1 MSRSGGSPLAL
12 EARGVWFRYPNSP
25 SDALRGCDLQVP
37 AGCRLALLGANGSGK
52 TTLLLHLDGIL
63 KPDRGSVHLAGV
75 PQAYDRRSTRRW
87 RRSVGLVVQH
97 PDDMLLAGTVVQ
109 EVAFGPLN
117 LGASERE
124 ALAAVERILGELSLT
139 HLRDRPIHLLSSGER
154 HRVAIAAVAAT
165 EPSVLLL
172 DEPTAGLD
180 PVAVDEVLDVLARLH
195 DRGTTI
201 VLSTHDVDLA
211 HRWAD
216 TVAVMVDGTIGGFG
230 GPELLGDPALLD
242 AARLRPPAVVR
253 IWQSLPEAVR
263 PTTCPPD
270 IEALAS
276 LLAGARLRDQPVGS
290 G

>member
-1 MSRSGGSPLAL
+1 M
-12 EARGVWFRYPNSP
+12 EACGLWFRYRNAP
-25 SDALRGCDLQVP
+25 SYALRGCDLRVP
-37 AGCRLALLGANGSGK
+37 TGCRLALLGANGSGK

-63 KPDRGSVHLAGV
+63 RPERGTVRLDGV
-75 PQAYDRRSTRRW
+75 PQAHDRRSLRRW

-97 PDDMLLAGTVVQ
+97 PDDMLLAGTVLQ

-117 LGASERE
+117 LGAGERD
-124 ALAAVERILGELSLT
+124 AVVAVERILDELSLT
-139 HLRDRPIHLLSSGER
+139 HLRDRPIHLLSGGER
-154 HRVAIAAVAAT
+154 HRVAIAAVAVT

-180 PVAVDEVLDVLARLH
+180 PAAVGEVLDVLDRLH
-195 DRGTTI
+195 ARGTTI

-216 TVAVMVDGTIGGFG
+216 TVAVMVDGTVGGSG
-230 GPELLGDPALLD
+230 GPEILGDRALLG

-253 IWQSLPEAVR
+253 IWQSLPETLR
-263 PTTCPPD
+263 PTACPPD
-270 IEALAS
+270 IDALA
-276 LLAGARLRDQPVGS
+276 LFLTRARFRDQPVGS